1 MPKFVI
7 ELDME
12 EYDILRAYYG
22 EFKYDKD
29 LASIEGSIVH
39 GIISQ
44 LFISFENEPEL
55 YHDTTHFTRTE
66 EV

>member
-12 EYDILRAYYG
+12 EYDILRNYYG
-22 EFKYDKD
+22 ELEYIE
-29 LASIEGSIVH
+29 ASIEGSIIH

-44 LFISFENEPEL
+44 LFISFEHEPEL

>member
-7 ELDME
+7 ELDTE
-12 EYDILRAYYG
+12 EYDILREHYG
-22 EFKYDKD
+22 EEAIQHD
-29 LASIEGSIVH
+29 LASIEGSIIY

-44 LFISFENEPEL
+44 LFISYENEPEL
-55 YHDTTHFTRTE
+55 YHDTTHFNRTE

>member
-12 EYDILRAYYG
+12 EYDILRNYYD
-22 EFKYDKD
+22 ELEYIE
-29 LASIEGSIVH
+29 ASIEGSIIH

>member
-12 EYDILRAYYG
+12 EYDILRDYYN
-22 EFKYDKD
+22 ELEYIE
-29 LASIEGSIVH
+29 ASIEGSIIH

-44 LFISFENEPEL
+44 LFISYENEPEL
-55 YHDTTHFTRTE
+55 YHDTTHFTGTE
-66 EV
+66 ED

>member
-7 ELDME
+7 ELDTV
-12 EYDILRAYYG
+12 EYDILRDYFLHSGIA
-22 EFKYDKD
+22 DD
-29 LASIEGSIVH
+29 STIEGSIIH

-44 LFISFENEPEL
+44 LVVSYEDEPEL
-55 YHDTTHFTRTE
+55 YHDTTHINRTE

>member
-12 EYDILRAYYG
+12 EYDILREHYG
-22 EFKYDKD
+22 YNEQQHD
-29 LASIEGSIVH
+29 LASIEGSIIY

-44 LFISFENEPEL
+44 LFISFKNEPEL
-55 YHDTTHFTRTE
+55 YHDTTHFDGTE

>member
-12 EYDILRAYYG
+12 EYDILRDYYN
-22 EFKYDKD
+22 EFKYDSD
-29 LASIEGSIVH
+29 LASIEGSIVY
-39 GIISQ
+39 GIVSQ
-44 LFISFENEPEL
+44 LFISYEKEPEF
-55 YHDTTHFTRTE
+55 YYDTTE

>member
-12 EYDILRAYYG
+12 EYDILRDYYG
-22 EFKYDKD
+22 EFKYDSD

-44 LFISFENEPEL
+44 LFASFEMEPEL
-55 YHDTTHFTRTE
+55 YHDTTHFNGTE

>member
-12 EYDILRAYYG
+12 EYDILRNYYG
-22 EFKYDKD
+22 ELEYID
-29 LASIEGSIVH
+29 ASIEVSIIH

>member
-7 ELDME
+7 ELDTE
-12 EYDILRAYYG
+12 EYDILREHYG
-22 EFKYDKD
+22 EEAIQHD
-29 LASIEGSIVH
+29 LASIEGSIIY
-39 GIISQ
+39 GILSQ
-44 LFISFENEPEL
+44 LFISYESEPEF

>member
-12 EYDILRAYYG
+12 EYDILRNYYG
-22 EFKYDKD
+22 ELEYIE
-29 LASIEGSIVH
+29 ASIEGSIIH

-44 LFISFENEPEL
+44 LFISYENEPEL
-55 YHDTTHFTRTE
+55 YHDTTQFKGTE
-66 EV
+66 ED